1 MKIKLL
7 KTLIAVILFTI
18 PVMGFGQIAPDLKS
32 AGDFGVLAGTAISFN
47 GPVTVINGMDVGLY
61 PGNLSSITGNYE
73 VNNGRVIA
81 ADSPDPAPA
90 ELLKAKQDLS
100 DAYDFAAGQT
110 PTHPDISGD
119 QGGITL
125 FPGVYKSTSTLSIA
139 NGNLTL
145 DAQGNEDA
153 IWIFQITS
161 DFTTIGGGPFPSG
174 SGGNV
179 ILINGAKADNVYWQI
194 GGSAT
199 IGNYTDFKGN
209 ILAHTSI
216 TMNSNSE
223 IEGRVL
229 AMNAAVTFEGGSTM
243 NEPADPQLAVS
254 KTADE
259 TQDVEEGQTITY
271 TYIVTNDGNV
281 TFSDITLV
289 DEHEGTGSFVQ
300 PVLTQGIATSLAPGE
315 SLTYEATYVITQD
328 DIDNQ
333 VPITNLATA
342 TGIYNGVEYTDTDG
356 ESVTPKEDAPS
367 IAVTKSADPQTYGMA
382 GDQITYTILVENTGN
397 VTIIDIDVVD
407 DLTGDT
413 WFIASLESG
422 ESQTFTALYVITQD
436 DVDAGSVENEASA
449 NGTTAQ
455 GDDVTDT
462 DNETVLYVEPDAP
475 SIAVTKSADPQTYGM
490 AGDQITYTILVENTG
505 NVTIIDIDVVDDLTG
520 DTWFITSLAPGESE
534 TFTATYFITQE
545 DMDAAQVMN
554 TATADGSD
562 PDGNTVSDSDDE
574 TVTAINLLADITL
587 TKTANPQIYGLAG
600 DVITYTIVVENTGNV
615 TIIDIDV
622 VDDLTGDTWFIT
634 SLAPGESEAFTTTYM
649 ITRADLDNLSV
660 NNIATATG
668 FDPAGNTVSDLDDA
682 IVKALRIPGGL
693 TPGTQF
699 DRLWHIEGLENYPD
713 NKLRIYNRWG
723 TLVFEASPYQNDWE
737 GVPNRGRILTE
748 SDGRLPA
755 GTYYYLLELEPGQ
768 QPFSGYIYLI
778 KP

>member
-153 IWIFQITS
+153 IWIFQIAS

-422 ESQTFTALYVITQD
+422 ES
-436 DVDAGSVENEASA
+436 
-449 NGTTAQ
+449 
-455 GDDVTDT
+455 
-462 DNETVLYVEPDAP
+462 
-475 SIAVTKSADPQTYGM
+475 
-490 AGDQITYTILVENTG
+490 
-505 NVTIIDIDVVDDLTG
+505 
-520 DTWFITSLAPGESE
+520 E